1 MKIVLR
7 FLAHHPFIKC
17 MTLVF
22 SPQASMCLLS
32 HWIYHSVTETL
43 LKVFIFYIPRNT
55 ILIQYQ
61 PDINMTHV
69 NCLRHRRS
77 NLIFDNVTKIQKNS
91 KGPSWYT
98 LYFSKLLIKE
108 FLHILILYLMKIWCG
123 GLILY
128 NLEETSMYL
137 ITLLLKFKVLL
148 QRCEYRNGEGESGEG
163 CWVKKTQLCPNPCF
177 EG

>member
-7 FLAHHPFIKC
+7 FLAHQQFIKC

-43 LKVFIFYIPRNT
+43 LKVFTFYILRNK

-61 PDINMTHV
+61 ADMKMTHV
-69 NCLRHRRS
+69 NCLRHKRS
-77 NLIFDNVTKIQKNS
+77 NFIFDNVIKIPQNS

-98 LYFSKLLIKE
+98 LYFSKLIIMEL
-108 FLHILILYLMKIWCG
+108 LHILILCHMKIWCG

-128 NLEETSMYL
+128 NLGETSMYL

-148 QRCEYRNGEGESGEG
+148 PRYEYRYWEGESGEG
-163 CWVKKTQLCPNPCF
+163 YWVNKTQLWLNPCF
-177 EG
+177 DR